1 MLTFQPLPSVRLLPS
16 ADRARIPREFKLSSI
31 LSRRTDS
38 VLDRSDNAFYYSYVG
53 EKERKVQSIYDV
65 HPRRKLI

>member
-31 LSRRTDS
+31 LSRRT
-38 VLDRSDNAFYYSYVG
+38 VVDRSDNAFYYSYV
-53 EKERKVQSIYDV
+53 EERERKVQSIYDV